1 MSGKLRQRSLL
12 AIVIYFLMI
21 TAIWTPIGFYAG
33 VARGESEA
41 RPASGDSA
49 YLSQPETIA
58 MRPGEDESVPHVM
71 APQTGALTAPLPRAP
86 RTSNAPR
93 HDASLRQN
101 PLRESVLRSLS
112 GESTADGGEDLSPP
126 VNLALAPEP
135 PALGAINGD
144 SGGASAPNGYP
155 GAIIPGFLFEA
166 DDPGTDPPGEDN
178 DPPVLVTPIPT
189 ALPLLLTGLAFLGFT
204 ARRRRKF

>member
-135 PALGAINGD
+135 PA
-144 SGGASAPNGYP
+144 P